1 MFSFL
6 KQQSLPS
13 GFWATL
19 FLALGITTLAMMLA
33 WTNIAVAEVDAES
46 VAEEVSFEEDDFDFF
61 SEEEIESEELVVL
74 PPEKSKWLT
83 IGGPVALGLFFFVI
97 LWLNKITVPFKVSR
111 ESLTLYHYPTGV
123 KRGLALA
130 IGMYGIA
137 FLGGAAE
144 IAYQMKL
151 HGDAIAYFDQMSQ
164 GKLIAFTHAHLFGFT
179 TSFLVIG
186 IPFSMQ
192 FNHIQAYQWIFP
204 IGLASALTDV
214 ISWWGIKYISGNF
227 EVISMLCGILFSLSY
242 LYMLISLLRVLLFPH
257 IILGTDK
264 DADERRQKL
273 REKRAQEELDEE
285 LRNDPDL
292 NV

>member
-1 MFSFL
+1 MKNVIS
-6 KQQSLPS
+6 P
-13 GFWATL
+13 
-19 FLALGITTLAMMLA
+19 FLALLLALVVASLPIQALA
-33 WTNIAVAEVDAES
+33 QQGGESSSAALEAVEDEFA
-46 VAEEVSFEEDDFDFF
+46 EDDFDFF

-83 IGGPVALGLFFFVI
+83 IGGPIALGLFFFVI

-144 IAYQMKL
+144 IVYQMKL

-179 TSFLVIG
+179 TAFLVVG

-192 FNHIQAYQWIFP
+192 FNHIRIYQWIFP
-204 IGLASALTDV
+204 IGLAAALTDV
-214 ISWWGIKYISGNF
+214 ISWWGIKYVSGNF
-227 EVISMLCGILFSLSY
+227 EVISMICGILFSLSY
-242 LYMLISLLRVLLFPH
+242 LYMLFGLLRVLLFPQ

-264 DADERRQKL
+264 DADERRQK
-273 REKRAQEELDEE
+273 REEKEAEEALQEKLE
-285 LRNDPDL
+285 NDPDL
-292 NV
+292 TV